1 MILKPIILGLVSLDY
16 KRCQIIIL
24 STLLIAPGLAHNDL
38 DLFEEYTEHVID
50 PCYKHGA
57 ILSGFDKVAG
67 LEVAVAAMKA
77 QDEAGNRIAAEN
89 LREVFSDKSQEYRLQ
104 VYQKL
109 RGICK
114 CQIAEKA
121 KLINQGKTQ
130 SATSEANIEECMMQG
145 FGLTSP

>member
-1 MILKPIILGLVSLDY
+1 MKKYQAIILVA
-16 KRCQIIIL
+16 
-24 STLLIAPGLAHNDL
+24 LLTAPCLAHNEL

-50 PCYKHGA
+50 PCYRHGA
-57 ILSGFDKVAG
+57 ILSGFDKMAG

-89 LREVFSDKSQEYRLQ
+89 LREVFSGKSQEYRLQ
-104 VYQKL
+104 AYQRLK
-109 RGICK
+109 GICK

-130 SATSEANIEECMMQG
+130 SAASEANIEECMMQG
-145 FGLTSP
+145 LGLTSP